1 MLAVAV
7 EEVIRARAVQSLAHR
22 PDVRLD
28 DALAEFTAERQ
39 VELREGQRDCPE
51 TCGDFR
57 SGRAGGQGGRR
68 GEAGVVDKAR
78 LARCAPT
85 VDDRRR

>member
-39 VELREGQRDCPE
+39 VELREKV
-51 TCGDFR
+51 
-57 SGRAGGQGGRR
+57 SGIVRRHVATFAPVAPAG
-68 GEAGVVDKAR
+68 KAAAA
-78 LARCAPT
+78 ARPG
-85 VDDRRR
+85 